1 MARLRW
7 LAIAVLLFLVVAIDF
22 TSRMMSVLADGSI
35 ICVVIALL
43 WPLVKAQK

>member
-22 TSRMMSVLADGSI
+22 TSRMMSVLADGVI

-43 WPLVKAQK
+43 WPLVKSGK